1 MTVPLT
7 YAQELL
13 DEVERHDPAR
23 IRRPRFTVERSYTVT
38 GAIDPAALAA
48 ALDDVVVRHE
58 ALRTVRDG
66 AGQRILPP
74 VPVGLDTGGGGF
86 DGPLPGGQVPALRA
100 RLVGGRLDL
109 AAHHGAA
116 DPWSLTVIARD
127 VVTAYHARLAGGRL
141 DASVMQYADI
151 AADDRSPQWQKRI
164 AEVVPRWRER
174 LCGLGPSGPPTLS
187 SEGERTY
194 PLAVVT
200 FTLGDDLWRAVG
212 ATARRARSTPF
223 TLLLAAFAA
232 ALYPPGDTAEAVLP
246 VITPGRIP
254 SEWDTV
260 GFLLNVLTVRLPMT
274 GDPDPAE
281 LLRRVDTACRQAYAD
296 DIPLVPVL
304 RAVPGLLDVLAGARA
319 APAFR
324 YIARPAMTPPI
335 EEPRFT
341 LTPLGT
347 ETPPSVILGTPILV
361 TIHPGGR
368 GEVAYDPGL
377 VAASHVERLVDAY
390 LAVLPAFAGAGR

>member
-1 MTVPLT
+1 
-7 YAQELL
+7 
-13 DEVERHDPAR
+13 
-23 IRRPRFTVERSYTVT
+23 
-38 GAIDPAALAA
+38 
-48 ALDDVVVRHE
+48 
-58 ALRTVRDG
+58 
-66 AGQRILPP
+66 
-74 VPVGLDTGGGGF
+74 
-86 DGPLPGGQVPALRA
+86 
-100 RLVGGRLDL
+100 
-109 AAHHGAA
+109 
-116 DPWSLTVIARD
+116 
-127 VVTAYHARLAGGRL
+127 
-141 DASVMQYADI
+141 MQYADI

-174 LCGLGPSGPPTLS
+174 LCGLGPPGPPTLS

-194 PLAVVT
+194 PLAVVP
-200 FTLGDDLWRAVG
+200 FTLGDDLWQAVG

-260 GFLLNVLTVRLPMT
+260 GFLLNVLTMRLPMT

-347 ETPPSVILGTPILV
+347 ETPTSVILGTPILV